1 MRVVHCV
8 GWYFPEQVGGSE
20 IYVRNLCRQLGA
32 MGVECVVM
40 APAADGSQ
48 PRSMHEGVP
57 VLRYPSGDV
66 ERFRSLLAET
76 AADVFHL
83 HSAVLGAGVVE
94 LEAAR
99 AMVARTLTTVHV
111 PAPVCLR
118 GTLMHMGTEAC
129 DGRIEPH
136 RCAAC
141 WAVQRGASRPGAE
154 LLARISPVTSRLTP
168 RGVLG
173 RVGTALRATALVQDH
188 AAALTRLAAA
198 SDRLVAVAGFLHDA
212 LRANGIPDAKL
223 YLCRQGVDRP
233 RDATPA
239 TRPAHHEGTLRLCFL
254 GRWDPV
260 KGADVVVRAVA
271 ALPPRVPVELTL
283 HGTGSDEPAQAY
295 LHALRRLAGNDP
307 RIRLRGALSPDQVP
321 GVLSAHDLVVVPS
334 VWLETGPLVAM
345 EALVAGVPVLGSDLG
360 GLRELIVHGR
370 NGWLV
375 KAGSVPAWRAAIA
388 RLARTGLPPD
398 LDRSASGVQ
407 TMKDVALQMRRLY
420 LGEPARPTTEASS

>member
-8 GWYFPEQVGGSE
+8 GWYFPERVGGSE
-20 IYVRNLCRQLGA
+20 VYVRNLCRQLVA
-32 MGVECVVM
+32 MGVQCVVM
-40 APAADGSQ
+40 APAAEGSL
-48 PRSMHEGVP
+48 PRSTHEGVP
-57 VLRYPSGDV
+57 VLRYPPGDL

-76 AADVFHL
+76 GADVFHL
-83 HSAVLGAGVVE
+83 HSAVLGAGWPE
-94 LEAAR
+94 LEVAR
-99 AMVARTLTTVHV
+99 RLLARTLTTVHV
-111 PAPVCLR
+111 PGPVCLR
-118 GTLMHMGTEAC
+118 GTLMRMGTEPC
-129 DGRIEPH
+129 DGRIEPR

-141 WAVQRGASRPGAE
+141 WALQRGAGRSTAE
-154 LLARISPVTSRLTP
+154 LLARISPGTSRLTP
-168 RGVLG
+168 RSGLG

-188 AAALTRLAAA
+188 AAGLTRMAAA
-198 SDRLVAVAGFLHDA
+198 SDRLVAVSGFLHDA
-212 LRANGIPDAKL
+212 LRANGIPDSKL

-233 RDATPA
+233 RDAAPA
-239 TRPAHHEGTLRLCFL
+239 APPVRRDGPLRLCFL
-254 GRWDPV
+254 GRWDPL

-271 ALPPRVPVELTL
+271 ALPPRVQVELTL
-283 HGTGSDEPAQAY
+283 HGTGSDEPARAY
-295 LHALRRLAGNDP
+295 RHELARLAGNDT
-307 RIRLRGALSPDQVP
+307 RIRLRAELSPDQVP
-321 GVLSAHDLVVVPS
+321 AFLSAHDLVVVPS

-407 TMKDVALQMRRLY
+407 SMKDVAVQMRRLY
-420 LGEPARPTTEASS
+420 LGEPA